1 MKTIGMFEAR
11 FGGFPADH
19 LEALTDALMTG
30 LDAHPLAMGPMVVA
44 DKATRELVLS
54 FEFVA
59 TGNVNEDMPRALDI
73 LRAAVPLLAPPG
85 AAEGIDAE
93 SVVGWITKSTVELAY
108 A

>member
-11 FGGFPADH
+11 FGGFPPDH
-19 LEALTDALMTG
+19 LEAVTDALMMG
-30 LDAHPLAMGPMVVA
+30 LDGHPLAMGPMVVA
-44 DKATRELVLS
+44 DKATGELVLS

-59 TGNVNEDMPRALDI
+59 AGNVNEDMPRGLDI
-73 LRAAVPLLAPPG
+73 LRSALAPPG
-85 AAEGIDAE
+85 APEGIDAE